1 MDAEALASGLT
12 LPAGWY
18 TDPAVLRLEQERIF
32 RRSWTYAGRAE
43 QVAEPGR
50 YFTARA
56 GDVPIVCVRG
66 QDGELRAFVNV
77 CRHRA
82 SVLVAGEGKRE
93 TLQCGYHAWTY
104 NLDGS
109 LRSAPRS
116 DREEGFDTTDL
127 GLVPAAVD
135 TWGPFV
141 FVNPSSD
148 AAPLADTLRD
158 LPDLVAAGGIDV
170 DALEFRKRDDFE
182 VEANW
187 KVACENFLECYHCPT
202 AHPDLAR
209 VIDVDPD
216 AYVLEVGETFSSQYA
231 PVRANPKGSYDPTG
245 EIERGQFH
253 FLWPNVV
260 VNIAPGRPNLSI
272 GPIFPAGPERASRF
286 LDYFFAP
293 GADGAW
299 MEELLAFDD
308 QVGREDAVLVESV
321 QRGLRSGMVEH
332 GRLMPRSEAL
342 IHDFQVKVAA
352 ALS

>member
-1 MDAEALASGLT
+1 MDAESLASGLT

-18 TDPAVLRLEQERIF
+18 SDPDVLRLEQERIF
-32 RRSWTYAGRAE
+32 RRSWVYAGRTE
-43 QVAEPGR
+43 QVAEPGQF
-50 YFTARA
+50 FTARA

-82 SVLVAGEGKRE
+82 SVLVEGEGKRE

-109 LRSAPRS
+109 LRNAPRS
-116 DREEGFDTTDL
+116 EREDGFENDGL
-127 GLVPAAVD
+127 GLIPAAVD

-141 FVNPSSD
+141 WVNPSAD
-148 AAPLADTLRD
+148 AAPLGETLQE
-158 LPDLVAAGGIDV
+158 LPRLVAEGGVDV
-170 DALEFRKRDDFE
+170 DALEFRKREDFE

-187 KVACENFLECYHCPT
+187 KVSCENFLECYHCPT
-202 AHPDLAR
+202 AHQDLAR
-209 VIDVDPD
+209 ILDVDPD
-216 AYVLEVGETFSSQYA
+216 NYLLEISETFSSQYA
-231 PVRANPKGSYDPTG
+231 PVRARPKGSYDPSG

-253 FLWPNVV
+253 FLWPNTV
-260 VNIAPGRPNLSI
+260 VNIPPGRPNLSI
-272 GPIFPAGPERASRF
+272 GPIFPAGPERADRF

-293 GADGAW
+293 DADEAW
-299 MEELLAFDD
+299 VDELLAFDD
-308 QVGREDAVLVESV
+308 RVSREDAALVASV
-321 QRGLRSGMVEH
+321 QRGLRSGMIEH

-352 ALS
+352 ALG

>member
-1 MDAEALASGLT
+1 VDAESLASGLT

-18 TDPAVLRLEQERIF
+18 SDPAVLRLEQERIF
-32 RRSWTYAGRAE
+32 RRVWVYAGRTE
-43 QVAEPGR
+43 QVAEPGQF
-50 YFTARA
+50 FTARS

-66 QDGELRAFVNV
+66 SDGELRAFVNV

-82 SVLVAGEGKRE
+82 SVLVEGEGRRE
-93 TLQCGYHAWTY
+93 TIQCGYHAWTY

-116 DREEGFDTTDL
+116 EREDGFSKDGL
-127 GLVPAAVD
+127 GLIPAAID

-141 FVNPSSD
+141 FVNPSAE
-148 AAPLADTLRD
+148 AAPLEETLGE
-158 LPDLVAAGGIDV
+158 LPALVAEGGVDV
-170 DALEFRKRDDFE
+170 DALAFRTRFDFD

-202 AHPDLAR
+202 AHPDLAQI
-209 VIDVDPD
+209 IDVNPD
-216 AYVLEVGETFSSQYA
+216 SYLLEVSETFSSQYA
-231 PVRANPKGSYDPTG
+231 PVRENPKGSYDPSG

-253 FLWPNVV
+253 FLWPNTV
-260 VNIAPGRPNLSI
+260 VNIQPGRPNLSI

-293 GADGAW
+293 DADEAW
-299 MEELLAFDD
+299 VEELLAFD
-308 QVGREDAVLVESV
+308 GRVSDEDAALVASV
-321 QRGLRSGMVEH
+321 QRGLRSGMIEH
-332 GRLMPRSEAL
+332 GRLLPRSEAL

-352 ALS
+352 ALG